1 MLYQH
6 NIYRA
11 AASLSRE
18 LDSFKSHSGSRIFS
32 GEENWCL
39 LRIRSRCGL
48 RFTKTEHSC
57 LVHLSITPCISCLPY
72 AREPEA
78 RPLGWLAL
86 KICASPKPAANKYQ
100 ALAWSPKQTQEF
112 ELYPQ
117 ASPLA
122 EWLCVPS
129 GKRNHR
135 RVTCKLG
142 RIYPSC
148 VLCT

>member
-1 MLYQH
+1 MYISTCTIMCII
-6 NIYRA
+6 N
-11 AASLSRE
+11 
-18 LDSFKSHSGSRIFS
+18 
-32 GEENWCL
+32 
-39 LRIRSRCGL
+39 
-48 RFTKTEHSC
+48 RFTRTEHSC
-57 LVHLSITPCISCLPY
+57 LVHLSITPCISCLSY

-100 ALAWSPKQTQEF
+100 ASAWSPKQTQEF

-129 GKRNHR
+129 GKRMNVGSNPAVGAEFFPAR
-135 RVTCKLG
+135 KTGVCYGYGAGVALG
-142 RIYPSC
+142 SQEQSIHA
-148 VLCT
+148 